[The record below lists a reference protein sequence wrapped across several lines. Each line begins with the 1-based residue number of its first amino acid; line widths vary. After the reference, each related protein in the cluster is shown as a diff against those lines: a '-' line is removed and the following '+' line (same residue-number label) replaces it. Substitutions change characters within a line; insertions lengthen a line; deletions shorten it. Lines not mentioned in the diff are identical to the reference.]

1 MIQNSRKLLII
12 LFFYL
17 IPPVLHASD
26 LAKEQRWA
34 NQIVDALITGDAE
47 WLQIDN
53 LKVLSIYTP
62 SEVEPALG
70 AAIILHGI
78 GAHPDWPDV
87 IHPLRTRLP
96 EAGWATLSV
105 QMPILPNEA
114 SGIDYLPL
122 LPEVSPRIDAAID
135 FLKAQG
141 INNIVIIAHSLGT
154 VMTSYYLNKQP
165 ASKVQAYIGVS
176 MTEIENANRMSNVAM
191 LKNITL
197 PVLDIYGS
205 LDEAHVTD
213 HAQQR
218 QQSAKSANNQAYR
231 QVIITDANHFYNGKD
246 DRLLEVIQ
254 SWISNYA
261 ADNSAAK

>member
-1 MIQNSRKLLII
+1 MTRNNYKLLII

-17 IPPVLHASD
+17 LTPFLHASD
-26 LAKEQRWA
+26 LAKEKRWA
-34 NQIVDALITGDAE
+34 DQIVDALITGDAE
-47 WLQIDN
+47 WLPVGG

-62 SEVEPALG
+62 SDTEPASG

-78 GAHPDWPDV
+78 GVHPDWPDV

-114 SGIDYLPL
+114 NGIDYLPL
-122 LPEVSPRIDAAID
+122 LPEVLPRIEAAID
-135 FLKAQG
+135 FLQARG

-165 ASKVQAYIGVS
+165 ASKVRAFVGIS
-176 MTEIENANRMSNVAM
+176 MTEIETDNHMSNVAM
-191 LKNITL
+191 LKNIAI

-205 LDEAHVTD
+205 LDEAHVRD
-213 HAQQR
+213 YSQQR
-218 QQSAKSANNQAYR
+218 QQSAMSANNPAYQ
-231 QVIITDANHFYNGKD
+231 QVVIKDANHFYTGKD
-246 DRLLEVIQ
+246 DKLLEVIQ
-254 SWISNYA
+254 GWISNYA
-261 ADNSAAK
+261 TTK